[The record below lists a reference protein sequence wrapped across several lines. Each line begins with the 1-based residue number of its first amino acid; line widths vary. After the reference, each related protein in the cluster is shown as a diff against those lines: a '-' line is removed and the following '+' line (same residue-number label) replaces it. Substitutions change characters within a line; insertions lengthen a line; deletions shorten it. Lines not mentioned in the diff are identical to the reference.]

1 MGAGA
6 GRDVTLIG
14 RPAHVEAIRRDGLLL
29 DTASSQE
36 RVRVAAAVD
45 PSRAEG
51 ADFVLFCVKT
61 HSTEEASRLLARH
74 LAPSA
79 IVVSLQNGVNNV
91 ARMRAASG
99 IEALPAVAY
108 IAVVLPEPGH
118 VKHSHRGEL
127 VIGELPRDGTSQ
139 FSEAPRTERVSA
151 LFTAA
156 GIPCRISSNI
166 EGDLWGKMIVI
177 CAGNAVS
184 AIAQANYG
192 RAIEDPGTREVMSR
206 LIEETVALARGSGVQ
221 LPDVDFV
228 TTGLK
233 FIESIGSATSSMAQ
247 DIARGRPTE
256 IDALNGYIAQR
267 GAELGVPVPIS
278 RTVCA
283 LVKLLE
289 KSAAGMEPGHPPQS
303 LP

>member
-1 MGAGA
+1 MLARAGQE
-6 GRDVTLIG
+6 VTLIG

-29 DTASSQE
+29 DTASFRE
-36 RVRVAAAVD
+36 RVPITAAVD
-45 PSRAEG
+45 PSRAQG

-74 LAPSA
+74 LASSA

-91 ARMRAASG
+91 ARIRAASG
-99 IEALPAVAY
+99 IDALPAVVY
-108 IAVVLPEPGH
+108 IAAVLAAPGH
-118 VKHSHRGEL
+118 VRHSHRGEL
-127 VIGELPRDGTSQ
+127 VIGEMRRGGSAES
-139 FSEAPRTERVSA
+139 SEAARTDRVST

-156 GIPCRISSNI
+156 GVPCRVSPNI
-166 EGDLWGKMIVI
+166 EGDLWRKMIVN

-192 RAIEDPGTREVMSR
+192 RAIEDPGAREVMCR
-206 LIEETVALARGSGVQ
+206 LIGETVAVARASGVQ

-228 TTGLK
+228 TTGLQ
-233 FIESIGSATSSMAQ
+233 FIESIGSTTSSMAQ

-256 IDALNGYIAQR
+256 IDSLNGYIAQR

-278 RTVCA
+278 RTVYA

-289 KSAAGMEPGHPPQS
+289 KSAAGMEQRQPAKS
-303 LP
+303 SS